1 MCELPVGG
9 GAGVQDVLFGSEQRQ
24 IVGIKV
30 DLSCV
35 HDGKSFQTSA
45 VWLSSL
51 VPTVSGGGCWWVGSS
66 AEEKKKK
73 KQPQRSVGSRPSSS
87 EALQVHA
94 ERWGGGDLSS
104 EAAVRSA
111 QELRTHRRRL
121 RLHSASWC
129 SGVELFTKK
138 RAPPPVE
145 RVESVMTTLAG

>member
-73 KQPQRSVGSRPSSS
+73 TATAECRFTAEQQRRFAGSCREVGWGRFKFRSGGAKCTGAAYSQR
-87 EALQVHA
+87 
-94 ERWGGGDLSS
+94 GGGCDC
-104 EAAVRSA
+104 
-111 QELRTHRRRL
+111 TRRL
-121 RLHSASWC
+121 GAA
-129 SGVELFTKK
+129 E
-138 RAPPPVE
+138 
-145 RVESVMTTLAG
+145 